1 MPINGST
8 EARKLR
14 SRLNHPII
22 DADGHW
28 LEYGPVMRE
37 EFRRI
42 GGDAA
47 VEALAAATDRVP
59 SALRMSLPERRRRR
73 VAMEAFWGSPSANVL
88 DRATAMLPRLMYE
101 RLDDLGMDF
110 SVVYPTTGLGFHR
123 MQDTR
128 LRRAICRAYNVF
140 TADQFRGLEDR
151 VIPAAIIPMYT
162 PEEAIEELEFAS
174 RQLGY
179 RVMMVG
185 GLMRR
190 RVPAVAEEQ
199 PDAARFAEWYDVIG
213 IDSDYDYDPV
223 WEKCRALRVAPS
235 FHNGARSIL
244 LRNSPSNFCY
254 NHIGHFASAGHAV
267 AKALFFGGVTRR
279 FPDLNFAFLEGGVG
293 WACMLYADLIG
304 HWEKRNRQ
312 AIEATN
318 PNKLDLAALLGYT
331 QKYGRDALVEAV
343 RRGEGLEGDSNS
355 KLTGGLEDLDDY
367 FRCKIGGKSD
377 IRDLFVPR
385 FFFGCEADDPV
396 NAWAFNRRANPM
408 GARLNALFSSDIG
421 HFDVPDM
428 TDVVPEAYE
437 LVEHELLTQ
446 DDFRDFMFT
455 NAVRSWGEV
464 NPDFFMATAVEKAAA
479 GARAAGGGCG
489 RAVRL
494 TVRLPGGRGPRAR
507 PQVE

>member
-1 MPINGST
+1 MPITGST

-14 SRLNHPII
+14 ASLKHPII

-28 LEYGPVMRE
+28 LEYGPVMRD

-73 VAMEAFWGSPSANVL
+73 VAMEAFWGSPSENVL

-110 SVVYPTTGLGFHR
+110 CVVYPTTGLGFHR
-123 MQDTR
+123 TQDTR

-174 RQLGY
+174 TQLGY
-179 RVMMVG
+179 KVMMVG

-190 RVPAVAEEQ
+190 KVPALAEEN
-199 PDAARFAEWYDVIG
+199 PAASKVVDWYDVIG
-213 IDSDYDYDPV
+213 IDSDHDYDPV
-223 WEKCRALRVAPS
+223 WAKCRELKIAPS

-279 FPDLNFAFLEGGVG
+279 FPDMNFAFLEGGVG

-304 HWEKRNRQ
+304 HWEKRNRT
-312 AIEATN
+312 AIESTN
-318 PNKLDLAALLGYT
+318 PSNLDAAALLGYA
-331 QKYGRDALVEAV
+331 QKYGREAMVEAV
-343 RRGEGLEGDSNS
+343 RRREGLEGDSNS
-355 KLTGGLEDLDDY
+355 TLTGGIEDLDDY
-367 FRCKIGGKSD
+367 FRCKIGAKSD

-385 FFFGCEADDPV
+385 FYFGCEADDPV
-396 NAWAFNRRANPM
+396 NAWAFNKKANPM
-408 GARLNALFSSDIG
+408 GARLNAIFSSDIG

-437 LVEHELLTQ
+437 LVEHELITS
-446 DDFRDFMFT
+446 DDFRDFMFA
-455 NAVRSWGEV
+455 NAVRFWGEV
-464 NPDFFMATAVEKAAA
+464 NPDFFKGTVVEKAAA
-479 GARAAGGGCG
+479 QVLAQPAGAAAAG
-489 RAVRL
+489 
-494 TVRLPGGRGPRAR
+494 
-507 PQVE
+507 

>member
-1 MPINGST
+1 MSQTNGHSD
-8 EARKLR
+8 ARTLHA
-14 SRLNHPII
+14 RLNHPII

-28 LEYGPVMRE
+28 LEYAPIMRE

-47 VEALAAATDRVP
+47 AEALAVASDRIP
-59 SALRMSLPERRRRR
+59 GSLRMSLAERQRRR
-73 VAMEAFWGSPSANVL
+73 VGQESFWSSPCENVL

-101 RLDDLGMDF
+101 RLEDLGIDF
-110 SVVYPTTGLGFHR
+110 CVVYPTAGLGYHR

-140 TADQFRGLEDR
+140 TADQFSGLADR

-179 RVMMVG
+179 KVVMVG

-190 RVPAVAEEQ
+190 PVPALAEQ
-199 PDAARFAEWYDVIG
+199 HPDASRFVEWYDVVG
-213 IDSDYDYDPV
+213 IDSPYNYDPV
-223 WEKCRALRVAPS
+223 WEKCRELRIAPS

-267 AKALFFGGVTRR
+267 CKALFFGGVTRR

-304 HWEKRNRQ
+304 HWEKRSRQ
-312 AIEATN
+312 AIEHTN
-318 PNKLDLAALLGYT
+318 PDRLNRAALLALA
-331 QKYGRDALVEAV
+331 QKYGRDAVVEAV
-343 RRGEGLEGDSNS
+343 GRGEGLDGDSNS
-355 KLTGGLEDLDDY
+355 RLTGGIEDLDDY
-367 FRCKIGGKSD
+367 FRCKIEGKDD

-385 FFFGCEADDPV
+385 FYFGCEADDPV
-396 NAWAFNRRANPM
+396 NAWAFNRRTNPL

-428 TDVVPEAYE
+428 AAVVPEAYE
-437 LVEHELLTQ
+437 LVEHGLLTD
-446 DDFRDFMFT
+446 DDFRDFMFA
-455 NAVRSWGEV
+455 NAVRFWGEV
-464 NPDFFMATAVEKAAA
+464 NPEFFKGTAVEKAAA
-479 GARAAGGGCG
+479 E
-489 RAVRL
+489 VL
-494 TVRLPGGRGPRAR
+494 AR
-507 PQVE
+507 PAPRSQGGLT